1 MSSHIKV
8 NFEHP
13 FNAGFLRN
21 FERRARAWVKAKK
34 PLSVSPDSIDDP
46 YYHLG
51 THPEL
56 VARLWREIT
65 VKLPMDCRWVVYG
78 APTLVHPQSGIIF
91 AFAGGTFTYALR
103 LPERERQEALQ
114 AGAERVHTYPNGS
127 KFDLADIGPE
137 WVFGNW
143 LKDEDRWC
151 LAAFLFAANV
161 I

>member
-13 FNAGFLRN
+13 FNADFLRY
-21 FERRARAWVKAKK
+21 FERNRWAKAKK
-34 PLSVSPDSIDDP
+34 PPSLSPDSIDDP

-56 VARLWREIT
+56 VARLWDEIT
-65 VKLPMDCRWVVYG
+65 VKLPMDCRWVVYDRL
-78 APTLVHPQSGIIF
+78 TLVHPQSGIIF
-91 AFAGGTFTYALR
+91 AFAGGTHTYALR

-114 AGAERVHTYPNGS
+114 AGAPLVRTYSDGS
-127 KFDLADIGPE
+127 KFDIAEVGPE
-137 WVFGNW
+137 WVFGDW

-151 LAAFLFAANV
+151 LAAFLFAADV
-161 I
+161 A